1 MFFIMGV
8 TQGSKEF
15 DFTQNIVCPK
25 CGRSGNYVVYMT
37 YMVLTLFFIPCFKW
51 KKQYFVRTTCC
62 DTVYSLDPEVGKCI
76 ARGDAVT
83 IQPQDLYE
91 ISAGYAGN
99 PMGSWGNTSDGAAN
113 AWTNPGSAED
123 AVNPWT
129 NTAEGVK
136 VCPNCG
142 YKAAPDFDYC
152 PKCGTKL

>member
-37 YMVLTLFFIPCFKW
+37 YMVLTFFFIPVFKW

-62 DTVYSLDPEVGKCI
+62 DTVYSLDPEAGKCI
-76 ARGDAVT
+76 ARGDMVT
-83 IQPQDLYE
+83 IQPQDLRE
-91 ISAGYAGN
+91 ISAGRVNDPAYA
-99 PMGSWGNTSDGAAN
+99 WGNSAGGAAN
-113 AWTNPGSAED
+113 AWTNAGQADDP
-123 AVNPWT
+123 VNPWT
-129 NTAEGVK
+129 NTPEGAK
-136 VCPNCG
+136 ICPNCG
-142 YKAAPDFDYC
+142 YEAAPDFDFC

>member
-76 ARGDAVT
+76 ARGDAIT
-83 IQPQDLYE
+83 IQPQDLRE
-91 ISAGYAGN
+91 ISAGDAE
-99 PMGSWGNTSDGAAN
+99 N
-113 AWTNPGSAED
+113 AWTNQGRADES
-123 AVNPWT
+123 VNPWT

-142 YKAAPDFDYC
+142 YEAAPDFDYC